1 MGIEKWGPVASSTM
15 RRITKVNAAQSF
27 RLELVFDDGVSG
39 AVDLS
44 DLAGKGVFAL
54 WLAPSA
60 FAQVRIGSSG
70 QLVWGDEIDLCPDA
84 MYLRVTGKK
93 PGDVFPGLRQETAR
107 A

>member
-1 MGIEKWGPVASSTM
+1 MYK
-15 RRITKVNAAQSF
+15 ITKVKVGQGF
-27 RLELVFDDGVSG
+27 RLELTFDDGVSG

-54 WLAPSA
+54 WLDPSA
-60 FAQVRIGSSG
+60 FSQVRIGSSG
-70 QLVWGDEIDLCPDA
+70 ELVWGNEIDLCPDA